1 MSKTRGKTGSRG
13 GHQRRISV
21 RAARRESPDLRTL
34 GRAIVAIALAQAEA
48 ESEALAEASV
58 TPDADSPTS
67 PSSSTGSAA
76 ASEAHHA

>member
-1 MSKTRGKTGSRG
+1 MSKNGKKAGSRG

-48 ESEALAEASV
+48 DAEAVVPQS
-58 TPDADSPTS
+58 PDT
-67 PSSSTGSAA
+67 PSSRRSGA
-76 ASEAHHA
+76 ASGADHV